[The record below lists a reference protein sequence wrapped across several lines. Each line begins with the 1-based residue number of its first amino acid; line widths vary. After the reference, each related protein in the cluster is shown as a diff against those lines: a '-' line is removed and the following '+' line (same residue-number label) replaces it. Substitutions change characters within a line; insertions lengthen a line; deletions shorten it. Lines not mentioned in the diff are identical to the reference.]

1 MATES
6 DNPQKSSI
14 LGTAGSKWIQS
25 LLGLLRSRLELFLFE
40 LEEQKVRLVELL
52 IWLVCLVIFGLI
64 FLGVSSAAII
74 FLLPADWRGVGLLV
88 LALIYGFIVCVSLL
102 RIRSMVTQESSIF
115 KESLAQL
122 KKDQACFSDRK

>member
-52 IWLVCLVIFGLI
+52 IWLVCLVLI
-64 FLGVSSAAII
+64 LLAIVPI
-74 FLLPADWRGVGLLV
+74 NHIVVLLM
-88 LALIYGFIVCVSLL
+88 IS
-102 RIRSMVTQESSIF
+102 
-115 KESLAQL
+115 
-122 KKDQACFSDRK
+122 